1 MHPPRTSEG
10 ARRRPSY
17 GLWHPWPFTH
27 HYRSLWISLAFRLLA
42 DAATD
47 WRSKPATL
55 PLGCL

>member
-27 HYRSLWISLAFRLLA
+27 HYRSLWI
-42 DAATD
+42 
-47 WRSKPATL
+47 
-55 PLGCL
+55 